1 MNQLREIGYPT
12 FLPLFAGAV
21 SMGIAAWVIDPITT
35 PMGLLA
41 WIVYLLGCLLFII
54 GTVMFCIRISDL
66 APTWTLASATIVIA
80 ALFGLSAYL
89 WLIPVSGAPVIF
101 HPSIAL
107 QFFNLVWLVIAV
119 IMMVRTINRPT

>member
-21 SMGIAAWVIDPITT
+21 SMGIAAWVIDLITA
-35 PMGLLA
+35 PMGLFA
-41 WIVYLLGCLLFII
+41 WAVYLLGCLLLTI
-54 GTVMFCIRISDL
+54 GTVMFCIRVSDL
-66 APTWTLASATIVIA
+66 APTWTLVTTTIVIA

-107 QFFNLVWLVIAV
+107 QFFNLVWLVIAFV
-119 IMMVRTINRPT
+119 MMVRTINRPT